1 MTDIHEELEKRV
13 LLLQK
18 AKENK
23 QLREVEMELCRR
35 NPMHFFLNY
44 LYTDKNSNLYWPEY
58 PDVLPFIPYPYQ
70 EECIKEVWD
79 SIEKWEPVFIEK
91 SRQMGFSWLI
101 MAIFVYWFLFHNHK
115 YLVLS
120 QKQDDVDQKGNM
132 KSLFEKARFMLRN
145 LPDWML
151 PEWFKDSDTYN
162 KYMSISRPDGTGS
175 ITWESANPNASRWG
189 TYKAI
194 FPDEFAFQSNATTIN
209 RAMMSASPCRIY
221 TSTPNGKGNEHY
233 RMRELALA
241 GKIKWLRYHWSDH
254 PLYTQEWYN
263 KKTASMDKVSI
274 AQELEIDYNVAV
286 VWRVYPD
293 FPDGA
298 NSEVKYNPDL
308 PLFVAIDNSHWW
320 TDPNAVI
327 LIQPNGAYWDIVDTI
342 EVQTNPLDMAYFMT
356 GQPQIDLVK
365 NLNWNQLAFVDRY
378 KNYDWRR
385 ATFISDPYD
394 TKSALWNSTIL
405 DDYRKVWINLVLPM
419 NRNKVEQIR
428 NTSKM
433 LYKFR
438 YNDNCLDFA
447 TAILNARYPERK
459 EDSQST
465 SIISLPIHDWTSHY
479 RTALEYFVTYMLENK
494 PAKRSHEVWDYMEKR
509 DMVTGEI
516 RTKKNKTKED
526 WRKLWYK
533 VL

>member
-1 MTDIHEELEKRV
+1 MLLIVRRPLQSHRSDPALYFYIDYNIFKKLKIARLFTYKIHTTMTDIHEELEKRV

-120 QKQDDVDQKGNM
+120 QKQDDVDKKWDM

-151 PEWFKDSDTYN
+151 PEWWKGNDSYN

-194 FPDEFAFQSNATTIN
+194 FPDEFAFQSNATEIN
-209 RAMMSASPCRIY
+209 RAMMAASPCRIY

-233 RMRELALA
+233 RMREMALA
-241 GKIKWLRYHWSDH
+241 WKIKGLRYHWSDH
-254 PLYTQEWYN
+254 PLYTQEWYA

-286 VWRVYPD
+286 VW
-293 FPDGA
+293 
-298 NSEVKYNPDL
+298 
-308 PLFVAIDNSHWW
+308 
-320 TDPNAVI
+320 
-327 LIQPNGAYWDIVDTI
+327 
-342 EVQTNPLDMAYFMT
+342 
-356 GQPQIDLVK
+356 
-365 NLNWNQLAFVDRY
+365 
-378 KNYDWRR
+378 
-385 ATFISDPYD
+385 
-394 TKSALWNSTIL
+394 
-405 DDYRKVWINLVLPM
+405 
-419 NRNKVEQIR
+419 
-428 NTSKM
+428 
-433 LYKFR
+433 
-438 YNDNCLDFA
+438 
-447 TAILNARYPERK
+447 
-459 EDSQST
+459 
-465 SIISLPIHDWTSHY
+465 
-479 RTALEYFVTYMLENK
+479 
-494 PAKRSHEVWDYMEKR
+494 
-509 DMVTGEI
+509 
-516 RTKKNKTKED
+516 
-526 WRKLWYK
+526 
-533 VL
+533 

>member
-1 MTDIHEELEKRV
+1 MDMQEELLRRVELLDKAEKNRE
-13 LLLQK
+13 LQK
-18 AKENK
+18 V
-23 QLREVEMELCRR
+23 EVELCKRDI
-35 NPMHFFLNY
+35 MHFFKNY

-58 PDVLPFIPYPYQ
+58 PDVIPFIPYPYQ

-79 SIEKWEPVFIEK
+79 SIEKGEPVFIEK

-101 MAIFVYWFLFHNHK
+101 MAIFVYGFLFHNHK

-120 QKQDDVDQKGNM
+120 QKQDDVDKKGDM
-132 KSLFEKARFMLRN
+132 KSLFEKARFMLKN

-151 PEWFKDSDTYN
+151 PVGWKGNDTYN

-175 ITWESANPNASRWG
+175 ITGESANPNASRWG

-221 TSTPNGKGNEHY
+221 TSTPNGKWNEHY
-233 RMRELALA
+233 RMRELAMA
-241 GKIKWLRYHWSDH
+241 GKIKGLRYHWSDH

-263 KKTASMDKVSI
+263 NKIASMDKVSI

-293 FPDGA
+293 FPSEA
-298 NSEVKYNPDL
+298 SKEVKYNPNL
-308 PLFVAIDNSHWW
+308 PLYVTIDNSHGG

-327 LIQPNGAYWDIVDTI
+327 CIQDNGIYWDIIDAI
-342 EVQTNPLDMAYFMT
+342 EVQTNPLDMANYMV
-356 GQPQIDLVK
+356 GQPKIDLVK
-365 NLNWNQLAFVDRY
+365 VLTANQLAFRDRY
-378 KNYDWRR
+378 VNYDWRR
-385 ATFISDPYD
+385 ATFIGDPYD
-394 TKSALWNSTIL
+394 TKSALGNSTIL
-405 DDYRKVWINLVLPM
+405 DDYRSVGINLVVPM
-419 NRNKVEQIR
+419 NRNKQEQIR

-438 YNDNCLDFA
+438 YNDNCLDMA

-459 EDSQST
+459 DTSQST
-465 SIISLPIHDWTSHY
+465 QPIALPIHDWTSHF

-494 PAKRSHEVWDYMEKR
+494 PARPSHQVGDYEEKR
-509 DMVTGEI
+509 NMLTGELI
-516 RTKKNKTKED
+516 SQKSLTKDKL
-526 WRKLWYK
+526 RKMGYK